1 MDYKEE
7 TIAAIAT
14 PIGIGGIGIIRIS
27 GHNAEDIARKI
38 FRSKSQIK
46 SFDSFRLYLGHII
59 DPESNLPIDEV
70 LLSIMRAPFSYTR
83 EDVVE
88 VNSHSGYTILSHI
101 LQIIL
106 RTGARLAR
114 PGEFTLRAFLNG
126 RIDLTQAEAIIDLVN
141 AKGDMSVR
149 LATNQL
155 VGGLKTK
162 ISEIRQV
169 LIEILTEIECSIDFP
184 DEESPKLTKLS
195 LADRLNEKALKPIKQ
210 LIAAYTQ
217 RKIWHEGIAVV
228 IAGRVNV
235 GKSSILNRFLQED
248 RAIVTPIPGTTR
260 DLLEYMVTIEGLPVK
275 LVDTAG
281 MRKVKGEVERKGV
294 DLTNTQLGLADLT
307 LLVIDRSRPLN
318 KYDLHLLQ
326 KVDTTATIV
335 VLNKIDLPAKLSDKK
350 INTVFQRFPKVAV
363 SALTGKEFNTLNEA
377 IFNAV
382 VSKKIDM
389 FSAPIIP
396 NLRHK
401 TTLTNASMFLEKA
414 FINLINGFPL
424 EIVAEDLSWAKNAI
438 DEITGNKTTEEIL
451 SNIFSK
457 FCIGK

>member
-184 DEESPKLTKLS
+184 DEESPKLTKS
-195 LADRLNEKALKPIKQ
+195 HLADRLNEKVLKPIKQ

-260 DLLEYMVTIEGLPVK
+260 DILEYMVTIEGLPVK

-363 SALTGKEFNTLNEA
+363 SALTGKEFNTLNKA
-377 IFNAV
+377 IFNTV

-389 FSAPIIP
+389 FSTPIIP

-414 FINLINGFPL
+414 SMNLINGIPL
-424 EIVAEDLSWAKNAI
+424 EIVAADLLWAKNAI